1 MAQSAPSSLSAQTAV
16 TTRALQDLYVGFL
29 QLLPGIVLGLLVLGV
44 FYLLSGLARWA
55 ILRATRGSG
64 YGQAIS
70 RLARLG
76 TLLLGLLVGMAVAF
90 PTVNGS
96 SILSALGVSGV
107 AIGFAF
113 RDILQ
118 NYFAGI
124 LLLWREPFR
133 IGDQI
138 ITSSNFEG
146 TVEAIE
152 TRATF
157 IRTYDGRRVVIP
169 NASLFIDSVTV
180 NTAFAARR
188 LEYDLGVGYGDDLES
203 ARRIILETLIEVEG
217 VLPEPAPD
225 VLVVAFGDFSIA
237 LRVRWWTRP
246 QRADTLKAQDKV
258 LRAIKKTLYDEH
270 GVDLP
275 YPTQQILFH
284 DQTEETDGDRARQRE
299 GWPSGPDDAPSPRRA
314 VQRRNT
320 SDA

>member
-1 MAQSAPSSLSAQTAV
+1 M
-16 TTRALQDLYVGFL
+16 
-29 QLLPGIVLGLLVLGV
+29 GV
-44 FYLLSGLARWA
+44 FYLLFGLTQRA

-96 SILSALGVSGV
+96 ILSALGVSGI

-133 IGDQI
+133 IGGQI
-138 ITSSNFEG
+138 ITSRDFEG

-157 IRTYDGRRVVIP
+157 IRTHDGRRVVIP
-169 NASLFIDSVTV
+169 NASLFIDSVKV

-203 ARRIILETLIEVEG
+203 ARRTILETLTEVEG

-225 VLVVAFGDFSIA
+225 MLVVAFGDFGIA

-258 LRAIKKTLYDEH
+258 LRH
-270 GVDLP
+270 
-275 YPTQQILFH
+275 
-284 DQTEETDGDRARQRE
+284 
-299 GWPSGPDDAPSPRRA
+299 
-314 VQRRNT
+314 
-320 SDA
+320 